1 MDMRRV
7 NSNMEKQ
14 ELNIILMGPPAS
26 GKGTQSELICKQ
38 YNIPHISTGDMF
50 RTAISMKTELGLEAS
65 KYIKEGLLV
74 PDEVTI
80 SLVKE
85 RLHAVDC
92 KKGFLLDGFPRTVA
106 QADSLE
112 ELLASE
118 NRHLSLVILLVADED
133 ELISRITDRRVC
145 TYCGA
150 SYNLK
155 TKKPKI
161 DGVCDICSHQLV
173 QRADDRAESFKVRLD
188 DYKKKTLPLVEYYRK
203 KGLLKEIPALND
215 IQTVFQDIQKS
226 IASI

>member
-1 MDMRRV
+1 
-7 NSNMEKQ
+7 
-14 ELNIILMGPPAS
+14 
-26 GKGTQSELICKQ
+26 
-38 YNIPHISTGDMF
+38 
-50 RTAISMKTELGLEAS
+50 MKKELGLDSS
-65 KYIKEGLLV
+65 KYIKEVLLD

-85 RLHAVDC
+85 RLRAVDC

-133 ELISRITDRRVC
+133 ELISRITDRLVC

-203 KGLLKEIPALND
+203 KGPWHSERPCKTDREGR
-215 IQTVFQDIQKS
+215 
-226 IASI
+226 